1 MTLTLEQVRQTRFHL
16 ARRNGYEPVDVDN
29 FVDKVEAT
37 LAQLTEENG
46 ALKQQIE
53 ALSSSQ
59 PSNVFVP
66 PAEPDGAARAELQ
79 GARSDL
85 QGVRNELQ
93 SVRGELAGKN
103 DELGRRN
110 QELGA
115 AREEISRAQSEIE
128 SLRAEVANLRQAGD
142 AAAHMPVGGSVIASG
157 KIENIVVTTSAEA
170 SPAVTR
176 LLQMATE
183 QAERLVGESQVE
195 SQRILSTARAEA
207 ENVIDSANKKA
218 HETLTDARTRAD
230 RIESEARVNAEKMT
244 AEAQQRADSVTVE
257 ADNKRAELFTKLEA
271 ERDSLRVKVDQLR
284 SFESN
289 YRSLM
294 TNQLQSQLRN
304 LGETRF
310 EPAGTPE
317 LLTEPR
323 QNSAT
328 PRLDALLGEGH

>member
-59 PSNVFVP
+59 PSSVFVP
-66 PAEPDGAARAELQ
+66 PVAEQPDNGAARAELQ
-79 GARSDL
+79 GARSEL
-85 QGVRNELQ
+85 QGVRNEL
-93 SVRGELAGKN
+93 AGKA

-115 AREEISRAQSEIE
+115 AREEISRAQAEIE
-128 SLRAEVANLRQAGD
+128 SLRSEVANLRQAGE
-142 AAAHMPVGGSVIASG
+142 AAAHMPVGGSVISSG

-183 QAERLVGESQVE
+183 QAERLVGESQAE

-230 RIESEARVNAEKMT
+230 RIESEARVNAEKLT

-257 ADNKRAELFTKLEA
+257 ADNRRAELFTKLEA
-271 ERDSLRVKVDQLR
+271 ERDTLRVKVDQLR
-284 SFESN
+284 SFEGN
-289 YRSLM
+289 YRALL
-294 TNQLQSQLRN
+294 TNHLQGQLRT

-317 LLTEPR
+317 LLNEPT
-323 QNSAT
+323 QSSAT
-328 PRLDALLGEGH
+328 PRLDALLGEGR

>member
-46 ALKQQIE
+46 ALKHQIDSV
-53 ALSSSQ
+53 SSSQ
-59 PSNVFVP
+59 PSSIFVP
-66 PAEPDGAARAELQ
+66 ADSGDGDRARADLQRREAELQ
-79 GARSDL
+79 GAR
-85 QGVRNELQ
+85 N
-93 SVRGELAGKN
+93 ELAGKV
-103 DELGRRN
+103 DELNRRA
-110 QELGA
+110 QELGST
-115 AREEISRAQSEIE
+115 REELTRAQSEIE
-128 SLRAEVANLRQAGD
+128 ALRSEVANLRQAGN
-142 AAAHMPVGGSVIASG
+142 AAAQMPVGGSVVSTG

-195 SQRILSTARAEA
+195 AQRILSTARAEA

-230 RIESEARVNAEKMT
+230 RIESEARVNAEKLT
-244 AEAQQRADSVTVE
+244 AEAQQRADSVNGE
-257 ADNKRAELFTKLEA
+257 AESRRAEIFTKLESD
-271 ERDSLRVKVDQLR
+271 RDTLRVKVDQLR
-284 SFESN
+284 SFENN
-289 YRSLM
+289 YRSLL
-294 TNQLQSQLRN
+294 TNHLQNQLRS
-304 LGETRF
+304 LGESRLEPTDTPAIMR
-310 EPAGTPE
+310 EPAPS
-317 LLTEPR
+317 
-323 QNSAT
+323 SAT